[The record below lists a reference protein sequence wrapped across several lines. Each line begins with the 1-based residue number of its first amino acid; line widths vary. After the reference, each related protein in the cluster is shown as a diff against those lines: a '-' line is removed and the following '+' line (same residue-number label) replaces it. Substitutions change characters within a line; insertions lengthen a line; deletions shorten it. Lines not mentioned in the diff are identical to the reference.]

1 MSGTTNQ
8 AASWDKQ
15 RYSHLTQCL
24 LAFPQLKKWLCLHV
38 QFCPGKE
45 YTHNPFGCITLC
57 LSSQNTSTYLHDVDI
72 TPHPCPAQVLQCFI
86 WIIRVNWSYVFG
98 PWSQSLLVATAV
110 QTAGGFLTWRKLWDD
125 SNMLRKRPIFH
136 PCFWTSMHFDLM
148 FYMLC
153 LSMGYTVYCPKLYG
167 EKRCGCMTSVQCSD
181 LFVDFDQHYQ
191 PSWAFKA
198 FKQQINMEKQLMI

>member
-1 MSGTTNQ
+1 MSSSVLENNIHTILSV
-8 AASWDKQ
+8 ASPFVWVPKIL
-15 RYSHLTQCL
+15 RPTCMMLTS
-24 LAFPQLKKWLCLHV
+24 PR
-38 QFCPGKE
+38 
-45 YTHNPFGCITLC
+45 THARLRSFK
-57 LSSQNTSTYLHDVDI
+57 
-72 TPHPCPAQVLQCFI
+72 CFI

-167 EKRCGCMTSVQCSD
+167 EKRCGGMTSVQCSD
-181 LFVDFDQHYQ
+181 LFVDFDQH
-191 PSWAFKA
+191 
-198 FKQQINMEKQLMI
+198 

>member
-1 MSGTTNQ
+1 MSSSVLEKNIHTILSV
-8 AASWDKQ
+8 ASPFVRVPKIL
-15 RYSHLTQCL
+15 RPTCMMLTS
-24 LAFPQLKKWLCLHV
+24 PH
-38 QFCPGKE
+38 
-45 YTHNPFGCITLC
+45 THARLRSFK
-57 LSSQNTSTYLHDVDI
+57 
-72 TPHPCPAQVLQCFI
+72 CFI